1 MSAQPTSDGE
11 RWQADAACQG
21 EGGSVFY
28 PPMRPE
34 RKAARLAR
42 EQRAKAVC
50 ATCVVRTECLEQALA
65 FNERHGIWGG
75 LTDAERRSLRTA

>member
-1 MSAQPTSDGE
+1 MSPQPTSDGE
-11 RWQADAACQG
+11 RWQDQAACQG

-50 ATCVVRTECLEQALA
+50 AVCAVRPECLDQALA

-75 LTDAERRSLRTA
+75 LTDVERRHLKSA

>member
-1 MSAQPTSDGE
+1 LSPQPTSDGE